1 MDNVT
6 DAFKNVFL
14 AGVGALALGAEK
26 SKELVDDLV
35 AKGQITVEQGKD
47 MTDSLVSRGSE
58 ATARISDELLAARL
72 RSMTKEQRDEYAAK
86 VAQMAVS
93 VSEEEAAKQ
102 AEVAEAEAIQ
112 EQQGEEAPAAET
124 VDAVETV
131 ETATDEEAPKNP
143 PTFHIC

>member
-58 ATARISDELLAARL
+58 ATARISDEILAARL

-86 VAQMAVS
+86 VAEMAVS
-93 VSEEEAAKQ
+93 VTEEEAAKAAEA
-102 AEVAEAEAIQ
+102 AEVEIIQ
-112 EQQGEEAPAAET
+112 EQPANEEEAAVVAEDTTTPAE
-124 VDAVETV
+124 
-131 ETATDEEAPKNP
+131 
-143 PTFHIC
+143 

>member
-58 ATARISDELLAARL
+58 ATARISDEILAARL

-86 VAQMAVS
+86 VAEMAVS
-93 VSEEEAAKQ
+93 VTEEEAAKAAEA
-102 AEVAEAEAIQ
+102 AEVEIIQ
-112 EQQGEEAPAAET
+112 EQPANEEEATVVAEDATTPAE
-124 VDAVETV
+124 
-131 ETATDEEAPKNP
+131 
-143 PTFHIC
+143 

>member
-102 AEVAEAEAIQ
+102 AEVAEVEAIQ

-131 ETATDEEAPKNP
+131 ETATDEESPKNP

>member
-47 MTDSLVSRGSE
+47 MTDDLVSRGAE
-58 ATARISDELLAARL
+58 ATTRLQDEILAARL
-72 RSMTKEQRDEYAAK
+72 RAMTKEQRDEYAAK
-86 VAQMAVS
+86 VAEMAVS

-102 AEVAEAEAIQ
+102 AETAEVEAIQ
-112 EQQGEEAPAAET
+112 QQDGDEVAE
-124 VDAVETV
+124 DETV
-131 ETATDEEAPKNP
+131 EAVAVADTADEDK
-143 PTFHIC
+143 